1 MLWMGCKCVRNT
13 NFLSE
18 FDNIFPAVYTKE
30 ITSKLNQ
37 YRTIKTDTEIK
48 MIELDEM
55 YHYLSTKF
63 KSIQVRSASGCQTRP
78 NWLQTK
84 LTTNRDGHRLDV
96 GIKARS
102 QKHIGIRGI
111 IRKGDVIIKLVDCV
125 GVFQWYKPVYDPA
138 LDEPNNTTR
147 IEIIYHEWF
156 HMSGKLIRSIM
167 NSFLESLKKQTA
179 VYQFCKHYYWN
190 MLGNRDCY

>member
-1 MLWMGCKCVRNT
+1 MVAMLWMGCKCIRNT

-18 FDNIFPAVYTKE
+18 FDNIFFLQCTQKKSHPSWT
-30 ITSKLNQ
+30 N
-37 YRTIKTDTEIK
+37 RTIKTDTEIK
-48 MIELDEM
+48 MIKFDEM
-55 YHYLSTKF
+55 YHYLSIKF

-78 NWLQTK
+78 NWPQTK

-156 HMSGKLIRSIM
+156 HKSGKLIR
-167 NSFLESLKKQTA
+167 
-179 VYQFCKHYYWN
+179 
-190 MLGNRDCY
+190 